1 MSDINV
7 ITATQVIDVDITP
20 QTIEVPIQHLIVD
33 SLTLETTVV
42 TDQISISLEQASESV
57 SVTNAGPPGP
67 RGYSSRPT
75 NPAQAAFYDATSL
88 EEKTIDYV
96 GGLPSVVKYYE
107 VNVLMYEST
116 ITYVGGLPSM
126 VTLVRQ
132 SDNAAFEKEIV
143 YLSGLPISVEWRA
156 V

>member
-1 MSDINV
+1 MSDITV
-7 ITATQVIDVDITP
+7 VTSTQVIDVDLTP
-20 QTIEVPIQHLIVD
+20 QTISIPIQQLIVD

-42 TDQISISLEQASESV
+42 TTPVEISLQQVNEAV

-75 NPAQAAFYDATSL
+75 DPAQAAFYDASGL
-88 EEKTIDYV
+88 AEKTIDYV
-96 GGLPSVVKYYE
+96 SGLPSLIKYYDL
-107 VNVLMYEST
+107 NVLIYEST
-116 ITYVGGLPSM
+116 ITYVDNLPSL

-132 SDNAAFEKEIV
+132 SDSATFEKEIV
-143 YLSGLPISVEWRA
+143 YLGGLPVSVEWRS